1 MSLRS
6 LLVACAAA
14 ILLLAA
20 GAGRAEAATACP
32 ATFQVLHDDAIGKLK
47 LPAGP
52 YAVTVDGLSCAAA
65 TELFA
70 DFLQDYDGVLPRP
83 WKAVV
88 KGPGRGSFSRGGG
101 ASFSVTRT
109 KTPSGGGGG
118 GGQGACPGAY
128 TIRHADRLGSL

>member
-32 ATFQVLHDDAIGKLK
+32 ASFQVLHDDAIGKLK

-65 TELFA
+65 TERFA

-83 WKAVV
+83 WKTAV
-88 KGPGRGSFSRGGG
+88 KGSGRGSFAGGG

-128 TIRHADRLGSL
+128 TIRHADPAR